1 MAERSS
7 LRSPPPDIF
16 ENLSRTELCGEIL
29 CLLPLML
36 TVSTNT
42 DSASWLRRAWA
53 AYLAPFRG
61 LPREVWYLSIVMFIN
76 RSGSMVLPFL
86 TLYVNKQL
94 GYSVESAGTMVAWF
108 GLGSCLGAFSGGW
121 LVSRFGA
128 LRVQIF
134 AFCCSAFGFVVLS
147 QITSY
152 VWFSGTLFL
161 MSIAGEA
168 FRPANA
174 AAIADYSPPEVHPRA
189 YALNRL
195 ASNFGFSIGPPL
207 GGWISTFSYF
217 WLFQIDAATCFFAA
231 VAVLLLFRGRVSGQR
246 QALDNLET
254 EEPRRS
260 PWTDAWF
267 LGFLLMTLLTY
278 MIFFQLVSTYSLY
291 LADEYRLPNW
301 EIGVLLGLNT
311 VGVVLFEMLLVNLL
325 LEYSK
330 LHLIAWGS
338 FLMCLGMSALVFGQG
353 FWFAAAAVV
362 VWTLGEMLAMPQ
374 AMAFV
379 AAYSGPRNRGRY
391 MGAYT
396 TAISGS
402 FVSSALV
409 GGWCY
414 GIDHNLIWYLGLAM
428 SVVGLL
434 GYLSLARWY
443 GRRS

>member
-1 MAERSS
+1 MLQTKSAHYG
-7 LRSPPPDIF
+7 SPRM
-16 ENLSRTELCGEIL
+16 S
-29 CLLPLML
+29 
-36 TVSTNT
+36 TVST
-42 DSASWLRRAWA
+42 DSETASWLSRAWA

-86 TLYVNKQL
+86 TLYANKVL
-94 GYSVESAGTMVAWF
+94 GYSVELSGTMVAWF
-108 GLGSCLGAFSGGW
+108 GLGSCLGAFCGGW
-121 LVSRFGA
+121 LVSRFGS
-128 LRVQIF
+128 LRVQII
-134 AFCCSAFGFVVLS
+134 AFCCSALGFVILS
-147 QITSY
+147 QITGY
-152 VWFSGTLFL
+152 AWFSVTLFL

-207 GGWISTFSYF
+207 GGWISNFSYF
-217 WLFQIDAATCFFAA
+217 WLFQIDAATCFLAA
-231 VAVLLLFRGRVSGQR
+231 IAIPFLFRGRLTQQR
-246 QALDNLET
+246 LGHDSAAA
-254 EEPRRS
+254 EEPRRN
-260 PWTDAWF
+260 PWTDVWF
-267 LGFLLMTLLTY
+267 LGFLCMTLLTY
-278 MIFFQLVSTYSLY
+278 IIFFQLVSTYSLY

-301 EIGVLLGLNT
+301 QIGLLLGMNT
-311 VGVVLFEMLLVNLL
+311 MGVVLFEMLLVNYL

-353 FWFAAAAVV
+353 FGFAAAAVV
-362 VWTLGEMLAMPQ
+362 VWTVGEMLAMPQ

-379 AAYSGPRNRGRY
+379 AAYAGSRNRGRY

-402 FVSSALV
+402 FVGSALV
-409 GGWCY
+409 GGYCY
-414 GIDHNLIWYLGLAM
+414 GIDHNLIWYVGLAM
-428 SVVGLL
+428 SVAGLVGF
-434 GYLSLARWY
+434 LSLARSHQRPRK
-443 GRRS
+443 GDGGHSTG

>member
-1 MAERSS
+1 M
-7 LRSPPPDIF
+7 P
-16 ENLSRTELCGEIL
+16 
-29 CLLPLML
+29 
-36 TVSTNT
+36 
-42 DSASWLRRAWA
+42 SASTDNKSQSWLSRAWA

-86 TLYVNKQL
+86 TLYANKQL

-121 LVSRFGA
+121 LVSRSGS

-134 AFCCSAFGFVVLS
+134 AFCCSALGFVILS
-147 QITSY
+147 QITAY
-152 VWFSGTLFL
+152 AWFSLTLFV

-174 AAIADYSPPEVHPRA
+174 AAIADFSPPEVQPRA

-217 WLFQIDAATCFFAA
+217 WLFQIDAATCFLAA
-231 VAVLLLFRGRVSGQR
+231 VAILLLFRGKVVKQR
-246 QALDNLET
+246 LATDHSET
-254 EEPRRS
+254 VEAKRS

-267 LGFLLMTLLTY
+267 LGFLGMTLLTY

-301 EIGVLLGLNT
+301 EIGFLLGLNT
-311 VGVVLFEMLLVNLL
+311 MGVVLFEMFLVNLL
-325 LEYSK
+325 LDYSK

-338 FLMCLGMSALVFGQG
+338 FLMCFGMSALVFGQG
-353 FWFAAAAVV
+353 FWFAAAAVLT
-362 VWTLGEMLAMPQ
+362 WTLGEMLAMPQ

-379 AAYSGPRNRGRY
+379 AAYAGSRNRGSY

-402 FVSSALV
+402 FVGSALL

-414 GIDHNLIWYLGLAM
+414 GIEHNLIWYVGLGMSFVGLVGYLGLAKR
-428 SVVGLL
+428 
-434 GYLSLARWY
+434 YARK
-443 GRRS
+443 S